1 MATDPVCGRD
11 VAEGVIN
18 QTVGQI
24 PAGAPE
30 VPTGQG
36 AKRFHDGRWWY
47 FCSFQCRQQFLAA
60 PDRYVQQAA
69 EEPRT

>member
-18 QTVGQI
+18 QSVGNI

-36 AKRFHDGRWWY
+36 VKRFHAGRWWY
-47 FCSFQCRQQFLAA
+47 FCSFQCRQKSLAA
-60 PDRYVQQAA
+60 PDSYGQRAA
-69 EEPRT
+69 E